1 MRMKDLKFLIISGV
15 FFTLTMSCAQTEKKV
30 GPTLRTAYADDFYI
44 GAALGWGQILEKDS
58 AESTLIRNEFSSLTP
73 ENAMKWMYVHP
84 KPDTFNFEYTDKLVA
99 MADRNDQFM
108 VGHTL
113 IWHNQTPEWVF
124 RDEDNDLIDST
135 ALFGRMKDHINAIM
149 GRYQGKIGGYDV
161 VNEAL
166 NDDGTFRE
174 SLFYQIGGVD
184 FIYKAFE
191 YAAMADPEAEL
202 YYNDYSMNRTEKCDG
217 AVQLAKAIKA
227 KGLRIDGIGMQGHWG
242 LDRPTLEEIE
252 TSILKIGN
260 AGLKVMITELDITV
274 LPNPRN
280 VEGADLSASF
290 ENNAEANPYKNGLP
304 DSVQMALAQ
313 RYADLFELF
322 HKHQDIIT
330 RVTLWGVHDGQSWK
344 NNWPARGRTDYPLLF
359 DRSLAPKPAHQAV
372 LGVVGK

>member
-1 MRMKDLKFLIISGV
+1 MKALQFLTISGV
-15 FFTLTMSCAQTEKKV
+15 FLTLTISCAQTEKMEKM
-30 GPTLRTAYADDFYI
+30 TLRTAYADDFYI
-44 GAALGWGQILEKDS
+44 GAALGWGQILAEDS
-58 AESTLIRNEFSSLTP
+58 VESSLIKNEFSSLSP

-84 KPDTFNFEYTDKLVA
+84 KPDTFNFEYTDKIVA
-99 MADRNDQFM
+99 MANRNDQFM
-108 VGHTL
+108 IGHTL
-113 IWHNQTPEWVF
+113 IWHNQTPEWAF
-124 RDEDNDLIDST
+124 KDGNDALIDSS
-135 ALFGRMKDHINAIM
+135 ALFGRMKHHINTIM

-174 SLFYQIGGVD
+174 SMFYQIGGVD

-191 YAAMADPEAEL
+191 YAAQADPEAEL
-202 YYNDYSMNRTEKCDG
+202 YYNDYSMNRAEKCDG
-217 AVQLAKAIKA
+217 AVRLAEALKSR
-227 KGLRIDGIGMQGHWG
+227 GLRIDGIGMQGHWG

-252 TSILKIGN
+252 TSILKIRN

-290 ENNAEANPYKNGLP
+290 ENNAEANPYKVGLP
-304 DSVQMALAQ
+304 DSVQEALAQ
-313 RYADLFELF
+313 RYADLFKLF
-322 HKHQDIIT
+322 HKHRETIT
-330 RVTLWGVHDGQSWK
+330 RVTFWGVHDGQSWK

-359 DRSLAPKPAHQAV
+359 DRSLAPKPAYQAV